1 MPVRDGVTEVCYN
14 VQTVVDATHK
24 LIVAHEVTNDVSDKG
39 ELAEMAVLAKE
50 VLGVDQVDAVTD
62 MGYFD
67 GDEVKQCLEAG
78 ITPYIAKPETSA
90 NKKHGLF
97 TKEQFRYDKERDC
110 YVCPQGAELTYR
122 FATVESG
129 RHIRY
134 YATPECRGCPVK
146 QKCTRN
152 KGGRRITRWIDEG
165 LLEEMERRVTENP
178 QIMKQRKEIVEHPF
192 GTIKRAMDQ
201 GYFLLRGLKK
211 VGAEMSLTVLSYNIK
226 RVINILGVEKMIAA
240 VA

>member
-1 MPVRDGVTEVCYN
+1 MC
-14 VQTVVDATHK
+14 
-24 LIVAHEVTNDVSDKG
+24 HEVTNEVSDKG
-39 ELAEMAVLAKE
+39 QLAGMARQAKE
-50 VLGVDQVDAVTD
+50 ALGVEQVEAVAD

-97 TKEQFRYDKERDC
+97 TKEQFRYDKERDS
-110 YVCPQGAELTYR
+110 YVCPQGEELTYR
-122 FATVESG
+122 FATVELG

-134 YATPECRGCPVK
+134 YATPMCRGCPVK
-146 QKCTRN
+146 AQCTRN

-165 LLEEMERRVTENP
+165 ILEEMEKRVKDNP
-178 QIMKQRKEIVEHPF
+178 QVMQQRKEIVEHPL

-201 GYFLLRGLKK
+201 GYFLLKGLQK
-211 VGAEMSLTVLSYNIK
+211 VGAEWSLTALAYNIK
-226 RVINILGVEKMIAA
+226 RAVSILGVRKMITA
-240 VA
+240 VF